1 MVYTYQ
7 STVAGSTRYCSRNK
21 DAYGCA
27 TYPRAYA
34 VDHQERPQQEMNTE
48 PDITPDKRTDPTDN
62 LLSIREVAERC
73 QCSET
78 KVRQWIAAG
87 RIAYVTLGDGKKLLS
102 MIRVRESALARF
114 WRENER
120 EAI

>member
-1 MVYTYQ
+1 
-7 STVAGSTRYCSRNK
+7 
-21 DAYGCA
+21 
-27 TYPRAYA
+27 
-34 VDHQERPQQEMNTE
+34 MNTE
-48 PDITPDKRTDPTDN
+48 PDLTPDKINDPADK
-62 LLSIREVAERC
+62 LLTIAEVAKQC
-73 QCSET
+73 QCSEI

-120 EAI
+120 EGK